1 MALAAE
7 QGQHVAVLLR
17 ERLRRVHVVAD
28 TREALEI
35 FLDIG
40 ARFLPLDAELVCQ
53 SESRD
58 AVDDSEVDRLRP
70 PAHFGW
76 HALDRYCEHLRG
88 SHGVNIEILAKC
100 LPQRLDLRDL
110 GQESQLDL
118 RIVRRY
124 QLVSRPGDEGA
135 PDLTAL

>member
-7 QGQHVAVLLR
+7 QGQNVAVLSG
-17 ERLRRVHVVAD
+17 ERLRRLHVVPDA
-28 TREALEI
+28 REALEI
-35 FLDIG
+35 FPDIG
-40 ARFLPLDAELVCQ
+40 AGFLPLDAKLVRQ

-58 AVDDSEVDRLRP
+58 AVDDAEVDRLRP

-76 HALDRYCEHLRG
+76 HALDRYCKHLRG
-88 SHGVNIEILAKC
+88 GHGVDIEILAKC

-124 QLVSRPGDEGA
+124 QLVSRLGDEGA
-135 PDLTAL
+135 